1 MWIAAGA
8 ALVAALA
15 TLPVTTD
22 SAARPAHAGPV
33 AVLETT
39 QGRIV
44 IELLPASAPKTV
56 ANFEKLV
63 RRHFYDGTCFHRV
76 IPGFMI
82 QGGDP
87 NSRDANPFND
97 GQGGPGY
104 TVPAE
109 IHLQHERGSVATARL
124 PDAINPTKA
133 SSGSQFFIDL
143 APQPSLDKGGYTVFG
158 RVIAGMD
165 AVDRIA
171 ALASHPD
178 IARVNN
184 SANPGK
190 LAEIKRAWL
199 EPAAGARAKPADST
213 RAAPADSA
221 TR

>member
-1 MWIAAGA
+1 MTRQPGTYAIF
-8 ALVAALA
+8 
-15 TLPVTTD
+15 
-22 SAARPAHAGPV
+22 
-33 AVLETT
+33 ETSEGNIT
-39 QGRIV
+39 CRLF
-44 IELLPASAPKTV
+44 EKDAPKTV
-56 ANFEKLV
+56 QNFIDLAEGKRDWKDHVSGKKGPGPL
-63 RRHFYDGTCFHRV
+63 YSGTIFHRV

-109 IHLQHERGSVATARL
+109 IHLKHERGSVATARL

-199 EPAAGARAKPADST
+199 ESLASWQAKAADST
-213 RAAPADSA
+213 HAAPADSA
-221 TR
+221 GK